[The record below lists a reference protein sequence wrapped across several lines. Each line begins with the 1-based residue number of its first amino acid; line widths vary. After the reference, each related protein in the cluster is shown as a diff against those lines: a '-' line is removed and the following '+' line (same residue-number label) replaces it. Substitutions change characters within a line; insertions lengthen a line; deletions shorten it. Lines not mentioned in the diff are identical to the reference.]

1 MAGLFE
7 SYGISAD
14 EVEAVEGGSQIEPG
28 NYQGVV
34 LKDEIVHGSKN
45 DDSYLGYVISY
56 QLKNAQGV
64 DFQYPVQERFGLP
77 KTPRPWD
84 ATTPLTKDGKP
95 ITRGNGEVVTEE
107 SQNKWLLG
115 LLKTR
120 LLALGVPENRV
131 NAIEEGMLQGIPVV
145 VKLVKS
151 GNYTNVARGKEG
163 AHAVNA
169 APAQQQMGLPTP
181 APQAA
186 AQTSAF
192 TPVWKQ

>member
-1 MAGLFE
+1 MAGLFD

-14 EVEAVEGGSQIEPG
+14 EVESVEGGASIPPG
-28 NYQGVV
+28 IYQGVV

-84 ATTPLTKDGKP
+84 SVNPLVKDGKP
-95 ITRGNGEVVTEE
+95 MTRGNGEIVTED

-115 LLKTR
+115 ILKAR
-120 LLALGVPENRV
+120 LLALGVPESRINGV
-131 NAIEEGMLQGIPVV
+131 EEGMLQGIPVV
-145 VKLVKS
+145 VKLVKN
-151 GNYTNVARGKEG
+151 GDYTNVARGKEG
-163 AHAVNA
+163 AHAA
-169 APAQQQMGLPTP
+169 TAPAQQMSMPVAQPNPAQQPTAFAP
-181 APQAA
+181 AWQ
-186 AQTSAF
+186 
-192 TPVWKQ
+192 K